1 MDWVVCPECAHP
13 AEVTWR
19 GTTSGTDSGAEYAK
33 VHCLRRHW
41 FLLPSER
48 LLAWP
53 STLAS

>member
-1 MDWVVCPECAHP
+1 MDWVVCPECAHL

-19 GTTSGTDSGAEYAK
+19 STASGTSVGAEYAK
-33 VHCLRRHW
+33 VQCLRRHW
-41 FLLPSER
+41 FLLPTER